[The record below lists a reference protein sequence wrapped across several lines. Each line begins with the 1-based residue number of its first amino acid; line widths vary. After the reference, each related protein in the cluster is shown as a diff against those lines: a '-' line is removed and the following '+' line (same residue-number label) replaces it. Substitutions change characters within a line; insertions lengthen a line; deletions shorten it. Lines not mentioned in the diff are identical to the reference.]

1 MVFVVLFVIFS
12 SLAFVKGCSRIR
24 LFVSITECHL
34 INFGGTLFS
43 FADNPYWFPIL
54 ICPFSLNL
62 WCKLISKIVRP
73 RKTLK
78 FLLGIPQY
86 NITLIWSNYFKVE
99 VKVCISVLVKY
110 YFIETS
116 SFELMCEHFYIL
128 QYNDTNGTYNRT
140 PAGYVIMI
148 HFILKQFLCP
158 LNRTN
163 LANSF
168 CSCDQNT
175 WWISTCLFNKKKD
188 TLDIICAFVLYL
200 RAKIILET
208 EQI

>member
-1 MVFVVLFVIFS
+1 
-12 SLAFVKGCSRIR
+12 
-24 LFVSITECHL
+24 
-34 INFGGTLFS
+34 
-43 FADNPYWFPIL
+43 
-54 ICPFSLNL
+54 
-62 WCKLISKIVRP
+62 
-73 RKTLK
+73 
-78 FLLGIPQY
+78 
-86 NITLIWSNYFKVE
+86 
-99 VKVCISVLVKY
+99 
-110 YFIETS
+110 
-116 SFELMCEHFYIL
+116 MCEHFYIL

-163 LANSF
+163 LANSL

-208 EQI
+208 EQSPVIIQKRYVIVHYNTFQNEIDKKLKSSRSRWTSASEESRNLGTSNKKGLSSRFLGSPWQTTKSISLSIPTFLHCKEFIS